1 MDVANLTPKQR
12 RVKQIWGM
20 LALCICG
27 AAVYELPYLSWSY
40 YDAAVEFYRVS
51 NAQMGYLMTMYG
63 LACVI
68 SYLPAGY
75 RYYDTKEMAVRYPF
89 GYGLSY
95 TTFEYSDLKLSA
107 KEIKDTDTLT
117 VSLKVKNTGS
127 MAGKE
132 IVQLYVADKT
142 NAASR
147 PVKELKNFAKVELAP
162 GEEKVVAM
170 ELDKRSFAWYN
181 TEISDWYAATGTYEI
196 LVGSSSRD
204 ILLKDAVQLTSTT
217 KIPVK
222 IHMNT
227 TVAELLAEPKAKEIM
242 SGLLKTM
249 MANIGA
255 GDEEGSAAS
264 EAISPEMSLKMM
276 ENSPLRTFRSFAG
289 VSTQEVQALIEKLQ
303 AAVDQ

>member
-1 MDVANLTPKQR
+1 M
-12 RVKQIWGM
+12 
-20 LALCICG
+20 
-27 AAVYELPYLSWSY
+27 
-40 YDAAVEFYRVS
+40 
-51 NAQMGYLMTMYG
+51 
-63 LACVI
+63 
-68 SYLPAGY
+68 
-75 RYYDTKEMAVRYPF
+75 RYPF

-147 PVKELKNFAKVELAP
+147 PVKELKNFVKVELAP